1 MDLRAGDDRAPA
13 PPPLPVVEAGETI
26 HAADLTGRTAT
37 KSSRQLDFCHTADTF
52 RPSASGLMA
61 SSSKGSAQS
70 TELATELNA
79 EQALGLV
86 SYGLM
91 QRLANEGQVELPWL
105 GAPGREASESMRQLK
120 QRLELT
126 ALAIE
131 TGAPLSTQEVSLLL
145 GAKPGSDSVE
155 RGGLKARRISRN
167 VWRLSRVD
175 GGDSNDAGSFR
186 DDRFRRRL

>member
-1 MDLRAGDDRAPA
+1 
-13 PPPLPVVEAGETI
+13 
-26 HAADLTGRTAT
+26 
-37 KSSRQLDFCHTADTF
+37 
-52 RPSASGLMA
+52 MA
-61 SSSKGSAQS
+61 SSSKGSTQS

-86 SYGLM
+86 SYSLM

-105 GAPGREASESMRQLK
+105 GAPGRQASESLRQLK

-145 GAKPGSDSVE
+145 GAKPGSDNVE

>member
-1 MDLRAGDDRAPA
+1 
-13 PPPLPVVEAGETI
+13 
-26 HAADLTGRTAT
+26 
-37 KSSRQLDFCHTADTF
+37 
-52 RPSASGLMA
+52 MA

-105 GAPGREASESMRQLK
+105 GAPGREATESMRQLK

-145 GAKPGSDSVE
+145 GAKPGAESVD
-155 RGGLKARRISRN
+155 RGGLRARRISRN
-167 VWRLSRVD
+167 VWRLSRLEGSD
-175 GGDSNDAGSFR
+175 HEGGSGFR